1 MTSRN
6 ERKKNFPFLLFYSL
20 FSNVNGEKSSPPSTI
35 MMSKTNGG
43 ISPTTVDLSPWINTN
58 FTSLPT
64 SLSDKSSH
72 AAASQSFNFSQ
83 FERLIHHKKD
93 SKESK
98 DDTPL
103 CPAVWCVDCEDGL
116 IILGKL
122 QGRQTRKCTAT

>member
-1 MTSRN
+1 MK
-6 ERKKNFPFLLFYSL
+6 EQKFPLFYSL

-64 SLSDKSSH
+64 SLSDKNSH

-83 FERLIHHKKD
+83 FERLIHHKND
-93 SKESK
+93 MKESK

-103 CPAVWCVDCEDGL
+103 CPSVWCVDCEDGL
-116 IILGKL
+116 IILGKSVL
-122 QGRQTRKCTAT
+122 N

>member
-6 ERKKNFPFLLFYSL
+6 ERKKISPFYSL
-20 FSNVNGEKSSPPSTI
+20 FSNVNGEKSSPPSTV

-64 SLSDKSSH
+64 SLSDKNSH

-83 FERLIHHKKD
+83 FERLIHHKND
-93 SKESK
+93 MKESK

-103 CPAVWCVDCEDGL
+103 CPSVWCVDCEDGL
-116 IILGKL
+116 IILGKSVL
-122 QGRQTRKCTAT
+122 N